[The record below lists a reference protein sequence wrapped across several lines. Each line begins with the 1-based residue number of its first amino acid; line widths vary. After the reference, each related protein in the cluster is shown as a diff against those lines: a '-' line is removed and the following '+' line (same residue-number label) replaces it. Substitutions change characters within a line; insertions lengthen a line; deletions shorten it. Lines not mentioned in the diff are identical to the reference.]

1 MFSNVAML
9 KEIQTESRKTRQIKK
24 WLVLTARMMAI
35 TALVLA
41 FARPYLPNKNNKDG
55 RQLVSIYLDNS
66 QSMGAEGENGQLF
79 ENAKNAARQIIEN
92 LPAEAEIQILDNAL
106 SPFTN
111 RIFTPANATNLIDD
125 LEMDFH
131 PNDIGAI
138 VQKVNNNYIA
148 EGYASQH
155 TFAISDFQTTGEV
168 GGVVL
173 DSNINLNLVR
183 LVPEM
188 LQNLSIDSVWLDEP
202 VVRPESPVKLKVKV
216 VNNGAE
222 DVESSSIVLKIN
234 GVQQGVE
241 SFGIQSKG
249 QEILDLTFSSSQKG
263 WIEGEVSLTDV
274 PVIFDNQY
282 FFSLNIKQSINL
294 LHIGKPASSIA
305 KIFGSDKV
313 FQYSTTS
320 EGNVDYAR
328 LNSYDFII
336 LNELNDIGSGLAEQL
351 KLFLEKGGVVAVL
364 PTAGIASY
372 SDANAILGLASYEA
386 VSSKNLSISSE
397 DLRQP
402 FIRDVYKR
410 IPKNTLLPKVS
421 KCYILKP
428 SIGSES
434 ILSLKDNST
443 ILLRKRLGLGS
454 LFQFALPL
462 DASYSNLAQHELFVL
477 SMLKMAFSK
486 SEKQQLAY
494 NVFSDEAI
502 SLSQSK
508 GAETNVLLVKEDQ
521 VILVEST
528 VNKGSLR
535 FWLND
540 EISES
545 GVYTIQNKDKEELA
559 KVALNYSRNES
570 RQKFATEE
578 ELKERFGGA
587 KVTVSNSTAA
597 SLKNATDS
605 LSSGKPLWKLFIAL
619 CLIFLLIEI
628 LLLRFLKS

>member
-24 WLVLTARMMAI
+24 WLVLAARMLAI

-66 QSMGAEGENGQLF
+66 QSMGAAGENGQLF

-106 SPFTN
+106 SPSTN
-111 RIFTPANATNLIDD
+111 RIYTPANATNLIDD

-138 VQKVNNNYIA
+138 VQKVNNKYIA
-148 EGYASQH
+148 EGFASQH
-155 TFAISDFQTTGEV
+155 TFAISDYQTTGEV
-168 GGVVL
+168 DGVVL

-202 VVRPESPVKLKVKV
+202 VVRPETPLKLKVKV

-263 WIEGEVSLTDV
+263 WVEGEVSLTDV

-282 FFSLNIKQSINL
+282 FFSLNIKQSINVL
-294 LHIGKPASSIA
+294 QIGKPASSIT

-313 FQYSTTS
+313 FQYATAS
-320 EGNVDYAR
+320 EGSLDYAS

-336 LNELNDIGSGLAEQL
+336 LNELKDIGSGLAEQL
-351 KLFLEKGGVVAVL
+351 KLFIEKGGVAAVL
-364 PTAGIASY
+364 PTAGVVSY
-372 SDANAILGLASYEA
+372 SDASDILGLASYGV

-421 KCYILKP
+421 KCYALKP
-428 SIGSES
+428 TAGAES

-462 DASYSNLAQHELFVL
+462 DATYSNLALHELFVL

-494 NVFSDEAI
+494 IVFSDEAI

-508 GAETNVLLVKEDQ
+508 GAETNVSLVREEQ
-521 VILVEST
+521 VILAESA
-528 VNKGSLR
+528 VNKGGLR

-570 RQKFATEE
+570 IQKFATDV
-578 ELKERFGGA
+578 ELKEQFGGA
-587 KVTVSNSTAA
+587 KVSVSNSTAA

-605 LSSGKPLWKLFIAL
+605 LSSGTPLWKFFIAL